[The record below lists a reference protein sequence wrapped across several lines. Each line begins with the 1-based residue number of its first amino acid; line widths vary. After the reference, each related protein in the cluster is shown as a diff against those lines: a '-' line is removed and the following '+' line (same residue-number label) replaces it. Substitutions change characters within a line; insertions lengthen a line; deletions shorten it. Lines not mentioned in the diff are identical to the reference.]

1 MKKLYTLLTT
11 CLLLLFVTP
20 MQSIDA
26 GVGHSR
32 SGSSSRS
39 SSSSMVAEAV
49 PVAVIAVVLP
59 TEVATVLETV
69 PIVRVTLSKSCTEL

>member
-26 GVGHSR
+26 GV
-32 SGSSSRS
+32 
-39 SSSSMVAEAV
+39 VAEAV

>member
-1 MKKLYTLLTT
+1 MKKLYTLIAA

-20 MQSIDA
+20 LQSIDA

-39 SSSSMVAEAV
+39 SSRSLEVVALAEVVQVVVLLPEAAIV
-49 PVAVIAVVLP
+49 LAVVTRIWGIL
-59 TEVATVLETV
+59 
-69 PIVRVTLSKSCTEL
+69 

>member
-1 MKKLYTLLTT
+1 MKKLYTLIAT

-20 MQSIDA
+20 LQSIDA

-39 SSSSMVAEAV
+39 SSSSSSSRVV
-49 PVAVIAVVLP
+49 PVVIAVVLP
-59 TEVATVLETV
+59 TEVATVLVVV
-69 PIVRVTLSKSCTEL
+69 PIVRVSLSKSCTEL